1 MIGATNSDAIS
12 IFSAGRTQST
22 TTGGAAQAF
31 AQQLTSS
38 IEKSSLQSN
47 QTTSGAP
54 AGGTAAFQAA
64 LLQGKDADDV
74 AGEDVVGADANDG
87 VNGRP
92 GIPFANA
99 PSMEEYYSNDYT
111 MPANGNLIDMAPLRM
126 PNAEDISALS
136 SFVANK
142 FNQFLSENGIPEAPE
157 TIRFDNHGQMILPD
171 DYPYG
176 DELKTAL
183 ANNSGMERALRDLN
197 GLSSQFAEI
206 QKLKPYLDEVA
217 GASTQAEADAI
228 VAKYMHLFDQNRPA
242 SQIALRFSDNGEL
255 AVTADG
261 TPLDLGAESVVA

>member
-12 IFSAGRTQST
+12 IFSAGRSQST
-22 TTGGAAQAF
+22 NTGAASQAF

-38 IEKSSLQSN
+38 IEKSALQNSH
-47 QTTSGAP
+47 TTSA
-54 AGGTAAFQAA
+54 AQTGGNAAFQAA
-64 LLQGKDADDV
+64 LLQGKDNLGDDV
-74 AGEDVVGADANDG
+74 IGADANDG

-99 PSMEEYYSNDYT
+99 PAMEDYYSNDYT

-136 SFVANK
+136 SFVSNK
-142 FNQFLSENGIPEAPE
+142 FNQFLSENGIPKAPE
-157 TIRFDNHGQMILPD
+157 TIRFDDHGQMVLPD

-176 DELKTAL
+176 EELKGAL
-183 ANNSGMERALRDLN
+183 ANNPGMERALRDLN
-197 GLSSQFAEI
+197 GMSSQFAEI

-217 GASTQAEADAI
+217 GATTQAEADAI

-261 TPLDLGAESVVA
+261 TPLDLSTESVVA